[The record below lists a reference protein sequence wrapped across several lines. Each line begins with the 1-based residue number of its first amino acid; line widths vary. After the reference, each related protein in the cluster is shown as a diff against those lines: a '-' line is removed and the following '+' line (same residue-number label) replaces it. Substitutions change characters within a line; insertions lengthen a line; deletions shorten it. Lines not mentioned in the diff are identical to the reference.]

1 MSETETFAEI
11 GTSLRLLHP
20 AVSPTLKSMT
30 NFNDLAALATEWHFA
45 LPPRIRAYLNQ
56 RGISEEIVDLHLLGW
71 TGFRIAIPVFD
82 RHGSISFFKL
92 AKDPAD
98 PTLSPKMLASPGSS
112 VELYG
117 WERVKAKPCRIVICE
132 GEFDRLVLESRGV
145 AAVTSTGGASIFRP
159 EWAEAFQEIPE
170 VVVCFDR
177 DDAGR
182 AGALKV
188 ARLIPQARI
197 AELPKEVGEGG
208 DVTDFFVRLDKDVH
222 EFLALLDEAEAPPET
237 PAEDRPERS
246 PIPRDPDAVD
256 RIARLKTA
264 VPIASVIE
272 TYVDLRLSRD
282 TLRGRCPFH
291 DDATPSF
298 VVYPKTQTFHCFGCQ
313 KHGDVI
319 TFLMSIASLT
329 FPQAVEALEQL
340 SRHERGGD
348 AGR

>member
-1 MSETETFAEI
+1 
-11 GTSLRLLHP
+11 
-20 AVSPTLKSMT
+20 MT
-30 NFNDLAALATEWHFA
+30 NFNDLAAVATKWHLA
-45 LPPRIRAYLNQ
+45 LPPRLRAYLNK
-56 RGISEEIVDLHLLGW
+56 RGITDEVIDLHLLGW
-71 TGFRIAIPVFD
+71 TGVRISIPIFD
-82 RHGSISFFKL
+82 RHGILSFFKL

-98 PTLSPKMLASPGSS
+98 PTPLPKMLASSGSS
-112 VELYG
+112 VDLYG

-132 GEFDRLVLESRGV
+132 GEFDRLVLESRGI
-145 AAVTSTGGASIFRP
+145 AAVTSTGGAGVFRA

-177 DDAGR
+177 DEAGR

-197 AELPKEVGEGG
+197 AELPEDVGEGG
-208 DVTDFFVRLDKDVH
+208 DVTDFFVRLGKDVR
-222 EFLALLDEAEAPPET
+222 EFLALLNGAKSPPEIPT
-237 PAEDRPERS
+237 EDRPERVS
-246 PIPRDPDAVD
+246 APRDPEAAD

-264 VPIASVIE
+264 VPIASVVE

-291 DDATPSF
+291 DDSTPSF

-319 TFLMSIASLT
+319 TFLMSIANLT
-329 FPQAVEALEQL
+329 FLQAVEALGQL
-340 SRHERGGD
+340 SRHEGGGD
-348 AGR
+348 ARR